1 MAATVDTELI
11 EQITRTIVGRF
22 RPKRIVLF
30 GSRARGDHRPDSD
43 IDLFVEM
50 ETTLRPPERATKI
63 REAFGLYPWT
73 MDVLVYTPQEVE
85 RWRNVTGT
93 LLSMIENEGQ
103 VLYERP

>member
-11 EQITRTIVGRF
+11 EHIARTIVERF
-22 RPKRIVLF
+22 RPKRIVLI

-50 ETTLRPPERATKI
+50 ESTLRPHERAVNI
-63 REAFGLYPWT
+63 GSAFSLHPWA
-73 MDVLVYTPQEVE
+73 MDVLVYTPEEIARLRGRIGGLLTAVE
-85 RWRNVTGT
+85 R
-93 LLSMIENEGQ
+93 EGK